1 MIGIILRKIK
11 KMKGLTQSNIG
22 KKLNLSESTI
32 SNYETEYSSPNF
44 DTIKSIIDVCN
55 FEIQLVDKD
64 RKKVYNID
72 ELSKEMD
79 F

>member
-1 MIGIILRKIK
+1 MIGIILRNIR

>member
-1 MIGIILRKIK
+1 MIGMILRNIR
-11 KMKGLTQSNIG
+11 KMKGLTQNSVG

-44 DTIKSIIDVCN
+44 DTIKKYADVCN
-55 FEIQLVDKD
+55 FDIQFVDKD
-64 RKKVYNID
+64 TKEVYTINK
-72 ELSKEMD
+72 LSKEMD